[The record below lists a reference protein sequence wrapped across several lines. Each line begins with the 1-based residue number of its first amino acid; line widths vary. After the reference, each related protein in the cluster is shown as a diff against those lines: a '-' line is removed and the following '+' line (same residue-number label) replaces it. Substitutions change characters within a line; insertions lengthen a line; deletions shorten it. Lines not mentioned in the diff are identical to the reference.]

1 MRAEFKHNCLTF
13 ALVRFCRNCFGNNS
27 YDKWVFTSLG
37 LDILERNSSPG
48 LKRWIPRVTLK
59 NNEFYAE
66 ETPRGSLPLS
76 TDGDVPLRF
85 EKLTLRGTNFLKKV
99 TLNGT
104 EISKFSQTFLLF
116 SQIFQG
122 ALQGTDFSILV
133 FLWPYLGL
141 VKVKKG
147 TLTSGVSPY
156 PFLPKY
162 PRETPQLPLYGWYPL
177 ARFKRIKKFILQS
190 VLFILIFLNQ
200 HTIDIGF
207 SYMNKWTGGGFFVS
221 SLMSLSRAH
230 TIRSHQFVPSIKC
243 KDPVSTK
250 C

>member
-37 LDILERNSSPG
+37 LDILERNSSPE

-59 NNEFYAE
+59 KQWILC
-66 ETPRGSLPLS
+66 RGNSQGVTTLVYRRWCS
-76 TDGDVPLRF
+76 TEVRKIDPTWDSF
-85 EKLTLRGTNFLKKV
+85 EKSDPEWDWNFKIFSNFPTFFPNFPRCPTRDWFFYFAVFV
-99 TLNGT
+99 TLPGT
-104 EISKFSQTFLLF
+104 REGQKRYP
-116 SQIFQG
+116 
-122 ALQGTDFSILV
+122 A
-133 FLWPYLGL
+133 
-141 VKVKKG
+141 
-147 TLTSGVSPY
+147 TSGVSPY
-156 PFLPKY
+156 PLFLKY